1 MTSKPVW
8 GQKPCFL
15 PRNVQRQLESYT
27 YPSGWIITKPTI
39 NFSYLCVLAIWCEE
53 LTHWKRPWCWERLRA
68 GGEGDDRGWD
78 GWMASSTRWTWVW
91 VDSGSW
97 WWTGR
102 PGVLW
107 FMGSQR
113 VGHDWATELNW
124 VIVPDWLFAIPWTVA
139 CQAPLSMEFSRQEYW
154 SGLPFPSPGDLPY
167 PGIKHRSSALQSNSL
182 PSKPPGKPLS
192 SAILPKVNIRMTNP
206 RSYLIILKLMM
217 TNISWTCP
225 ICSAFSY
232 LICDISIW
240 LSLIVG

>member
-1 MTSKPVW
+1 MW
-8 GQKPCFL
+8 
-15 PRNVQRQLESYT
+15 R
-27 YPSGWIITKPTI
+27 
-39 NFSYLCVLAIWCEE
+39 
-53 LTHWKRPWCWERLRA
+53 
-68 GGEGDDRGWD
+68 
-78 GWMASSTRWTWVW
+78 
-91 VDSGSW
+91 VDSLEKTLMLGKIEGRRRRGRQRMRWLDGITDSMDTGLGGLRELVMDREAWRAAVHGIAKSW
-97 WWTGR
+97 TQ
-102 PGVLW
+102 L
-107 FMGSQR
+107 S
-113 VGHDWATELNW
+113 DWTELNW

-167 PGIKHRSSALQSNSL
+167 PGIKHRSSAFQSNSL